1 MIDGIINLIGKNARF
16 LAIGLICLI
25 VANAGFQFYTHKTT
39 ALTAWKGGGFGMYT
53 EPHADGR
60 TVWLEM
66 RGNDGTVEMRVHPEN
81 EELRIW
87 IDGVSLRGGAAL
99 QIISKQ
105 AEGLRYYPDKE
116 KADALIKS
124 VARIGW
130 LDSITGGVAPKV
142 GKTFKPEDIRV
153 LVYDTVQN
161 MQEKTL
167 TRSKVFDTSDGGL

>member
-1 MIDGIINLIGKNARF
+1 MVDGIIKLIGKNAR
-16 LAIGLICLI
+16 LLVIALVGLII
-25 VANAGFQFYTHKTT
+25 ANAGFQFYTHKTT

-66 RGNDGTVEMRVHPEN
+66 RGGNGTVEMRVYPEN

-99 QIISKQ
+99 QIISSQ
-105 AEGLRYYPDKE
+105 AEKLRHFPDQQ
-116 KADALIKS
+116 KADALIQN

-130 LDSITGGVAPKV
+130 LDSITGGVTPKA

-153 LVYDTVQN
+153 MIYDTVQN
-161 MQEKTL
+161 MQAKIL
-167 TRSKVFDTSDGGL
+167 SRSMVFDTSGRGL